1 MLVWLASLPGTGPG
15 AASPV
20 FPGTAGP
27 GSTVRGSM
35 PCSDGG
41 LAAAQGRS
49 GPSLPPLAPL
59 PGARA
64 STPTQWQRTTPALF
78 CVVTEM
84 CYQHPGHSL
93 PEHRPWGYA
102 GRAPPGA
109 DISGS
114 MWVGGSGPGGL
125 GLLPVCPT
133 SLLDLGG
140 PSFPCRLLLLPAVA
154 SAGPCLLLG
163 CSRGTCP
170 APTEADPFHPQ
181 GSISLLPFQA
191 RRRDAQSLEALL
203 LLWQPALAFHL
214 TISQCCH
221 HCNLSC

>member
-1 MLVWLASLPGTGPG
+1 MRCLGPAGMLVWLASLPGTGPG

-125 GLLPVCPT
+125 GLLPVPRPSWISGVPLFLADCCSSQQWPQQGPAFCWAAAGGHALRSQRPT
-133 SLLDLGG
+133 PFTL
-140 PSFPCRLLLLPAVA
+140 RA
-154 SAGPCLLLG
+154 
-163 CSRGTCP
+163 
-170 APTEADPFHPQ
+170 PFHFFPFKLE
-181 GSISLLPFQA
+181 GGMPSL
-191 RRRDAQSLEALL
+191 
-203 LLWQPALAFHL
+203 
-214 TISQCCH
+214 
-221 HCNLSC
+221 